1 MEELQNKMRNG
12 TDVRAHTQYNHS
24 FHMCLIKMSKS
35 ETIKDMYLRL
45 GTPLLRVQSL
55 SFGCEGN
62 ISKSVKEHEIILK
75 LLKEDNLTELSAV
88 LSQHNKDVISNIQ
101 KKLHS

>member
-1 MEELQNKMRNG
+1 MRNG